1 MFSLLPLKENESMT
15 NRISPLLKKET
26 LHILRDPRSL
36 YLAIGLPIVLLILFG
51 LAITF
56 DVRHI
61 PLGIIDLDATFL
73 SRDLASRLRSSEYF
87 DLFYLARDFSDS
99 EKLLDEGKL
108 KIIVVIP
115 SRFSQDLA
123 KGKDTSLQLLV
134 DGSDNNTALVAMG
147 YLLKI
152 IQSFNTKILLEKLN
166 KEGTAL
172 LTGMPSLDLNSRV
185 WYNPDLRSKNF
196 IVPGLIAVLMMI
208 LAAMLTSLTI
218 AREWETGT
226 MEQLIATP
234 ARPHEIVIGKLI
246 PHFFLGF
253 IQLSL
258 VVSIGTF
265 LFKVPFRGNLFLLI
279 FVSALFLVCGLGIGL
294 FISTVAKSQQLA
306 FMLSIIFTLLP
317 SFLLSGFIFPIS
329 SMPKIIQFITYLVPA
344 KYFLIVIRGILLK
357 GTGLP
362 AFWSEVLALFLL
374 ATLIVLAC
382 SKRMKL
388 RLE

>member
-1 MFSLLPLKENESMT
+1 VVNYDVKDIRVAVMDQSRTNESRRLIET
-15 NRISPLLKKET
+15 FEGNRIFRITHNPDNQEDLERLLLKGKVDLGVKIPPDLSARIRKGDT
-26 LHILRDPRSL
+26 AQVQV
-36 YLAIGLPIVLLILFG
+36 LA
-51 LAITF
+51 
-56 DVRHI
+56 
-61 PLGIIDLDATFL
+61 
-73 SRDLASRLRSSEYF
+73 
-87 DLFYLARDFSDS
+87 
-99 EKLLDEGKL
+99 
-108 KIIVVIP
+108 
-115 SRFSQDLA
+115 
-123 KGKDTSLQLLV
+123 
-134 DGSDNNTALVAMG
+134 DGSMSNMASMRISYTMLVVDRFNRAMIREISG
-147 YLLKI
+147 RTIDYGSI
-152 IQSFNTKILLEKLN
+152 DARIRT
-166 KEGTAL
+166 
-172 LTGMPSLDLNSRV
+172 
-185 WYNPDLRSKNF
+185 WYNPNMDSRNF
-196 IVPGLIAVLMMI
+196 FVPAIVAFVIMLISLLLTSIAVI
-208 LAAMLTSLTI
+208 
-218 AREWETGT
+218 REREQGT